1 MKTIQEIEANL
12 NVSSKAAVLRVAKA
26 LEENPSL
33 AEDLFELA
41 ISNKQPLAWRAAWVF
56 SHMADYKSPI
66 IPIYLPRII
75 SALIRIDHLGQR
87 GCFLRV
93 VSRSEFRVDDY
104 SNLLDF
110 SIDTLLK
117 PSSRVSHKFYCLD
130 LLEKF
135 VNQIPDLKGELI
147 MVVEEGLPNFETDSL
162 KCKGRSWLKKMSK

>member
-1 MKTIQEIEANL
+1 LKTIQEIEANL

-75 SALIRIDHLGQR
+75 SALIRIDHLGQ
-87 GCFLRV
+87 
-93 VSRSEFRVDDY
+93 
-104 SNLLDF
+104 
-110 SIDTLLK
+110 
-117 PSSRVSHKFYCLD
+117 PS
-130 LLEKF
+130 
-135 VNQIPDLKGELI
+135 
-147 MVVEEGLPNFETDSL
+147 
-162 KCKGRSWLKKMSK
+162 